1 MRIFSIKSLALLPKD
16 LESVSSSKQYYALIY
31 LILKEYKDVKNSE
44 LEFKDVL
51 EKLKKVADD
60 NFEEGDYLIGEIQE
74 LTGEV
79 LDDHFLSL
87 FNLKK

>member
-1 MRIFSIKSLALLPKD
+1 MKIFSLRNLAILPKD
-16 LESVSSSKQYYALIY
+16 LESVNGSKQYYALIY
-31 LILKEYKDVKNSE
+31 LILKEYKDMKNSE

-60 NFEEGDYLIGEIQE
+60 NVEEVDYLIGEIEE
-74 LTGEV
+74 LTGED

-87 FNLKK
+87 FSLKK